1 MAVAPLPAPSVQV
14 APDLAMPASQTCT
27 QTLGAIGAKGAGK
40 SYLAGVIVEGLFD
53 AGAPFA
59 VFDPIGNWHALTRA
73 ADGKGPGLGVVV
85 IGGEQADVPL
95 DEHAAEALGTYL
107 LTEGVSA
114 VIDVSELSKTK
125 RKSYVAAIAEAM
137 YIAAR
142 RVKQPYMVVLEE
154 AQLFAPQH
162 AARGEERMLGSITDI
177 VRLGRNHGLGAMLL
191 TQRPQSVSKEV
202 LNQIE
207 CLFVGQL
214 RGPQERKAIDG
225 WVLGNEAG
233 QTVTRADLD
242 ALPKL
247 SPGEFFCWSPS
258 WLRLF
263 RKIRV
268 ANKRTFDGSSTPVLG
283 ERAQA
288 SVKSA
293 RAGLDA
299 IINALGALSVEDPI
313 VPDLRPVDAEARA
326 EVETLRTKV
335 AEWRRTAEDYQR
347 QMVEVSEQLTRAQ
360 AECEALRAAIASA
373 MHVLDFERDGPPWVI
388 RAPDVPRL
396 PRAPDDLPLGAGLK
410 FKLEAKQAARQL
422 PQGRAVDKQRVPGEV
437 PRRSTSGELDGPMRK
452 ILTVLVVHG
461 GMTKRKL
468 ALLAGYSARGGGFGN
483 PLSRLRTAGF
493 VEGTNAIT
501 ATDAGR
507 RAIGTVDRPP
517 PRGHALLMWW
527 CVHIDGPMAK
537 ILGALAKC
545 SPRLAV
551 KPDDL
556 AKLAGYTPG
565 TGGFNNPLSR
575 LKTLGLIVGGT
586 REGLRLAEEL
596 R

>member
-114 VIDVSELSKTK
+114 VIDVSELSKGK

-154 AQLFAPQH
+154 AQLFAPQVCPP
-162 AARGEERMLGSITDI
+162 GEQRMLGAITDI

-214 RGPQERKAIDG
+214 RGPQERKAIAG
-225 WVLGNEAG
+225 WVSEQNAEGARAG
-233 QTVTRADLD
+233 LD
-242 ALPKL
+242 ELPKL
-247 SPGEFFCWSPS
+247 SPGEFFAWSPS
-258 WLRLF
+258 WLRTF

-268 ANKRTFDGSSTPVLG
+268 AKKRTFDGSSTPVLG
-283 ERAQA
+283 QRM
-288 SVKSA
+288 K
-293 RAGLDA
+293 
-299 IINALGALSVEDPI
+299 ALPKND
-313 VPDLRPVDAEARA
+313 RA
-326 EVETLRTKV
+326 ELASIIKALVTL
-335 AEWRRTAEDYQR
+335 AEPASDKPAHVLTEDVGLELANWQRKAEDLER
-347 QMVEVSEQLTRAQ
+347 ENLALANRVAQ
-360 AECEALRAAIASA
+360 AEEIIRQVRAALDLDPKVAMRSA
-373 MHVLDFERDGPPWVI
+373 VRHAM
-388 RAPDVPRL
+388 PRL
-396 PRAPDDLPLGAGLK
+396 PRAPDDLPLSAGLK

-507 RAIGTVDRPP
+507 RTIGTVDRPP
-517 PRGHALLMWW
+517 PRGRALLEWW
-527 CVHIDGPMAK
+527 CERIDGPMQR
-537 ILGALAKC
+537 ILSALAAC
-545 SPRLAV
+545 SPRQM
-551 KPDDL
+551 KHPHDL
-556 AKLAGYTPG
+556 ARLAGYTPG